1 MSWDIFRAQY
11 KQAFA
16 DEFKSK
22 KSAKAIADAYDKCV
36 KTGLSGLGT
45 AIPAPLTNGN
55 KDALEKMLNLSEL
68 TFGLFKFSMALD
80 VGLKLYWLGATTAS
94 GATIVVPGVTSA
106 FIDKEGE
113 TNENIE
119 EFIEQLIR
127 AFKTHM
133 KTITGATTSAPPLVF
148 AGYLV
153 LDSDTDNDTF
163 SDVVEQ
169 EFGTD
174 PEDRFDFP
182 IT

>member
-1 MSWDIFRAQY
+1 M
-11 KQAFA
+11 
-16 DEFKSK
+16 
-22 KSAKAIADAYDKCV
+22 
-36 KTGLSGLGT
+36 
-45 AIPAPLTNGN
+45 
-55 KDALEKMLNLSEL
+55 
-68 TFGLFKFSMALD
+68 
-80 VGLKLYWLGATTAS
+80 GATTAS